1 MGLLGHV
8 QGQISCSLEL
18 TPLETGAAHR
28 QGTDPLQGAFHGGGH
43 GAGAEHVGAEVGAV
57 VDARQHQIRCFV
69 HQFAQGQLHAIGR
82 CAAAGPGGHARCK
95 QFVRPFGAQGG
106 LQGQAVAGGGAFLVG
121 ADHRDL
127 VTPGGRGRSQGA
139 DPLGEDPVVI
149 ADQDPHGSADGWGE
163 PKRAGCLQSGPFRLC
178 SVSAPVTLQ
187 QLTDQL
193 DALEQ
198 QASAEIA
205 EAADAAALEQLRVGL
220 LGKKGRL
227 SGVLGAMGKLPG
239 QERPVVGQ
247 RANVLKTQVQTLLSD
262 RLQAVQQAAM
272 AERIARESIDVTAPP
287 SGIPMGHRHPL
298 ITTTEEIV
306 DLFLGL
312 GYSVA
317 EGPEV
322 EKDHYN
328 FTALNIPEDHPAR
341 DMQDTFY
348 LGADLLMRTHT
359 SPVQIR
365 HLEQNPPPVRI
376 VAPGR
381 VYRRDAVD
389 ATHSPVFHQVEVLAI
404 DEGLDFS
411 HLRGTV
417 MAFLKAFFG
426 DLPVRFR
433 ASYFPFTEPSA
444 EVDVQWRGRWLEV
457 MGCGMVDPAVL
468 EGLGLDPERY
478 SGFAAG
484 LGVERFCMVRHGIDD
499 IRRLYTSDLRFLEQF

>member
-1 MGLLGHV
+1 M
-8 QGQISCSLEL
+8 
-18 TPLETGAAHR
+18 
-28 QGTDPLQGAFHGGGH
+28 
-43 GAGAEHVGAEVGAV
+43 
-57 VDARQHQIRCFV
+57 
-69 HQFAQGQLHAIGR
+69 
-82 CAAAGPGGHARCK
+82 
-95 QFVRPFGAQGG
+95 
-106 LQGQAVAGGGAFLVG
+106 
-121 ADHRDL
+121 
-127 VTPGGRGRSQGA
+127 
-139 DPLGEDPVVI
+139 
-149 ADQDPHGSADGWGE
+149 SAT
-163 PKRAGCLQSGPFRLC
+163 
-178 SVSAPVTLQ
+178 VSLQ

-198 QASAEIA
+198 RAAAEIA
-205 EAADAAALEQLRVGL
+205 DAADAQALEELRVGL
-220 LGKKGRL
+220 LGKKGRI
-227 SGVLGAMGKLPG
+227 SAVLGAMGKLPG
-239 QERPVVGQ
+239 DERPLVGQ
-247 RANVLKTQVQTLLSD
+247 RANVLKTQVQNLLAD
-262 RLQAVQQAAM
+262 RLQAVKQVAM
-272 AERIARESIDVTAPP
+272 DERIARETLDVTAPA

-322 EKDHYN
+322 EQDHYN
-328 FTALNIPEDHPAR
+328 FTALNIPPDHPAR

-348 LGADLLMRTHT
+348 LQGDRLLRTHT

-404 DEGLDFS
+404 DEGLNFS

-433 ASYFPFTEPSA
+433 SSYFPFTEPSA
-444 EVDVQWRGRWLEV
+444 EVDVQWRGKWLEV

-468 EGLGLDPERY
+468 EGLGLDPERW

-484 LGVERFCMVRHGIDD
+484 LGVERFCMVRHGVDD
-499 IRRLYTSDLRFLEQF
+499 IRRLYTSDLRFLQQF

>member
-1 MGLLGHV
+1 MSAT
-8 QGQISCSLEL
+8 IS
-18 TPLETGAAHR
+18 
-28 QGTDPLQGAFHGGGH
+28 
-43 GAGAEHVGAEVGAV
+43 
-57 VDARQHQIRCFV
+57 
-69 HQFAQGQLHAIGR
+69 
-82 CAAAGPGGHARCK
+82 
-95 QFVRPFGAQGG
+95 
-106 LQGQAVAGGGAFLVG
+106 
-121 ADHRDL
+121 
-127 VTPGGRGRSQGA
+127 
-139 DPLGEDPVVI
+139 
-149 ADQDPHGSADGWGE
+149 
-163 PKRAGCLQSGPFRLC
+163 
-178 SVSAPVTLQ
+178 LQ

-193 DALEQ
+193 DALE
-198 QASAEIA
+198 AEAVSAIA
-205 EAADAAALEQLRVGL
+205 AAADADALEQLRVSL

-227 SGVLGAMGKLPG
+227 SGVLGAMGKLPSE
-239 QERPVVGQ
+239 ERPLVGQ
-247 RANVLKTQVQTLLSD
+247 RANVLKTQVQNLLGERLQVVKAAALAD
-262 RLQAVQQAAM
+262 RLLQ
-272 AERIARESIDVTAPP
+272 ETIDVTAPA
-287 SGIPMGHRHPL
+287 SGIPVGHRHPL
-298 ITTTEEIV
+298 ITTTEQIV
-306 DLFLGL
+306 DLFCGL
-312 GYSVA
+312 GYRVA

-322 EKDHYN
+322 ETDHYN
-328 FTALNIPEDHPAR
+328 FSALNIPEDHPAR

-348 LGADLLMRTHT
+348 LGGNLLLRTHT

-365 HLEQNPPPVRI
+365 YLEENPPPVRI

-426 DLPVRFR
+426 DMPVRFR

-468 EGLGLDPERY
+468 EGLGLDPERW

-484 LGVERFCMVRHGIDD
+484 LGVERFCMVRNGIDD

>member
-1 MGLLGHV
+1 M
-8 QGQISCSLEL
+8 
-18 TPLETGAAHR
+18 
-28 QGTDPLQGAFHGGGH
+28 
-43 GAGAEHVGAEVGAV
+43 
-57 VDARQHQIRCFV
+57 
-69 HQFAQGQLHAIGR
+69 
-82 CAAAGPGGHARCK
+82 
-95 QFVRPFGAQGG
+95 
-106 LQGQAVAGGGAFLVG
+106 
-121 ADHRDL
+121 
-127 VTPGGRGRSQGA
+127 
-139 DPLGEDPVVI
+139 
-149 ADQDPHGSADGWGE
+149 
-163 PKRAGCLQSGPFRLC
+163 
-178 SVSAPVTLQ
+178 SAPVTLQ

-198 QASAEIA
+198 QAAAEIA

-220 LGKKGRL
+220 LGKKGRI

-239 QERPVVGQ
+239 EERPLVGQ
-247 RANVLKTQVQTLLSD
+247 RANVLKTQVQSLLGE
-262 RLQAVQQAAM
+262 RLQAVKQAAM
-272 AERIARESIDVTAPP
+272 AERIARESLDVTAPA
-287 SGIPMGHRHPL
+287 SGVPMGHRHPL

-322 EKDHYN
+322 ERDHYN

-348 LGADLLMRTHT
+348 LGGDLLMRTHT

-365 HLEQNPPPVRI
+365 HLEENPPPVRI

-444 EVDVQWRGRWLEV
+444 EVDIQCVNCGGEGCRVCSKTGWLEV
-457 MGCGMVDPAVL
+457 MGCGMVHPK
-468 EGLGLDPERY
+468 
-478 SGFAAG
+478 
-484 LGVERFCMVRHGIDD
+484 
-499 IRRLYTSDLRFLEQF
+499 

>member
-1 MGLLGHV
+1 M
-8 QGQISCSLEL
+8 
-18 TPLETGAAHR
+18 
-28 QGTDPLQGAFHGGGH
+28 
-43 GAGAEHVGAEVGAV
+43 
-57 VDARQHQIRCFV
+57 
-69 HQFAQGQLHAIGR
+69 
-82 CAAAGPGGHARCK
+82 
-95 QFVRPFGAQGG
+95 
-106 LQGQAVAGGGAFLVG
+106 
-121 ADHRDL
+121 
-127 VTPGGRGRSQGA
+127 
-139 DPLGEDPVVI
+139 
-149 ADQDPHGSADGWGE
+149 
-163 PKRAGCLQSGPFRLC
+163 
-178 SVSAPVTLQ
+178 SAPVTLQ

-205 EAADAAALEQLRVGL
+205 DAADAAALEQLRVGL
-220 LGKKGRL
+220 LGKKGRI

-239 QERPVVGQ
+239 DERPLVGQ
-247 RANVLKTQVQTLLSD
+247 RANVLKTQVKTLLSD

-272 AERIARESIDVTAPP
+272 AERIARESIDVTAPA

-312 GYSVA
+312 GYSVS

-365 HLEQNPPPVRI
+365 YLEQNPPPVRI

-417 MAFLKAFFG
+417 MAFLRAFFG

-468 EGLGLDPERY
+468 EGLGLDPELY

>member
-1 MGLLGHV
+1 M
-8 QGQISCSLEL
+8 
-18 TPLETGAAHR
+18 
-28 QGTDPLQGAFHGGGH
+28 
-43 GAGAEHVGAEVGAV
+43 
-57 VDARQHQIRCFV
+57 
-69 HQFAQGQLHAIGR
+69 
-82 CAAAGPGGHARCK
+82 
-95 QFVRPFGAQGG
+95 
-106 LQGQAVAGGGAFLVG
+106 
-121 ADHRDL
+121 
-127 VTPGGRGRSQGA
+127 
-139 DPLGEDPVVI
+139 
-149 ADQDPHGSADGWGE
+149 
-163 PKRAGCLQSGPFRLC
+163 
-178 SVSAPVTLQ
+178 SAPVTLQ

-205 EAADAAALEQLRVGL
+205 DAADAAALEQLRVGL
-220 LGKKGRL
+220 LGKKGRI

-239 QERPVVGQ
+239 DERPLVGQ
-247 RANVLKTQVQTLLSD
+247 RANVLKTQVKTLLSD

-272 AERIARESIDVTAPP
+272 AERIARESIDVTAPA

-312 GYSVA
+312 GYSVS

-365 HLEQNPPPVRI
+365 YLEQNPPPVRI

-417 MAFLKAFFG
+417 MAFLRAFFG

-499 IRRLYTSDLRFLEQF
+499 IRRLYTSDLRFVEQF

>member
-1 MGLLGHV
+1 
-8 QGQISCSLEL
+8 
-18 TPLETGAAHR
+18 
-28 QGTDPLQGAFHGGGH
+28 
-43 GAGAEHVGAEVGAV
+43 
-57 VDARQHQIRCFV
+57 
-69 HQFAQGQLHAIGR
+69 
-82 CAAAGPGGHARCK
+82 
-95 QFVRPFGAQGG
+95 
-106 LQGQAVAGGGAFLVG
+106 
-121 ADHRDL
+121 
-127 VTPGGRGRSQGA
+127 
-139 DPLGEDPVVI
+139 
-149 ADQDPHGSADGWGE
+149 
-163 PKRAGCLQSGPFRLC
+163 
-178 SVSAPVTLQ
+178 VSATVSLQ

-193 DALEQ
+193 EALET
-198 QASAEIA
+198 QAAAEIA
-205 EAADAAALEQLRVGL
+205 AAADADALEQLRINL

-239 QERPVVGQ
+239 DERPLVGQ
-247 RANVLKTQVQTLLSD
+247 RANVLKTQVQGLLSE
-262 RLQAVQQAAM
+262 RLQAVKAA
-272 AERIARESIDVTAPP
+272 ALEVRIARETLDVTAAA
-287 SGIPMGHRHPL
+287 SGVPVGHRHPL

-306 DLFLGL
+306 DLFCGL
-312 GYSVA
+312 GYKVV

-322 EKDHYN
+322 ETDHYN
-328 FTALNIPEDHPAR
+328 FTALNIPPDHPAR

-348 LGADLLMRTHT
+348 LRDNLLLRTHT

-365 HLEQNPPPVRI
+365 QLEQNPPPVRI

>member
-1 MGLLGHV
+1 M
-8 QGQISCSLEL
+8 
-18 TPLETGAAHR
+18 
-28 QGTDPLQGAFHGGGH
+28 
-43 GAGAEHVGAEVGAV
+43 
-57 VDARQHQIRCFV
+57 
-69 HQFAQGQLHAIGR
+69 
-82 CAAAGPGGHARCK
+82 
-95 QFVRPFGAQGG
+95 
-106 LQGQAVAGGGAFLVG
+106 
-121 ADHRDL
+121 
-127 VTPGGRGRSQGA
+127 
-139 DPLGEDPVVI
+139 
-149 ADQDPHGSADGWGE
+149 SAT
-163 PKRAGCLQSGPFRLC
+163 
-178 SVSAPVTLQ
+178 VTLQ
-187 QLTDQL
+187 QLTEQL

-198 QASAEIA
+198 QA
-205 EAADAAALEQLRVGL
+205 AADIADAENAQALEQLRVGL
-220 LGKKGRL
+220 LGKKGKL

-239 QERPVVGQ
+239 SDRPVVGQ
-247 RANVLKTQVQTLLSD
+247 RANVLKTQVQTLLAD
-262 RLQAVQQAAM
+262 RLQAVKQAAM
-272 AERIARESIDVTAPP
+272 AERIARERLDVTAPA

-322 EKDHYN
+322 EQDHYN

-348 LGADLLMRTHT
+348 LQKDLLLRTHT

>member
-1 MGLLGHV
+1 M
-8 QGQISCSLEL
+8 
-18 TPLETGAAHR
+18 
-28 QGTDPLQGAFHGGGH
+28 
-43 GAGAEHVGAEVGAV
+43 
-57 VDARQHQIRCFV
+57 
-69 HQFAQGQLHAIGR
+69 
-82 CAAAGPGGHARCK
+82 
-95 QFVRPFGAQGG
+95 
-106 LQGQAVAGGGAFLVG
+106 
-121 ADHRDL
+121 
-127 VTPGGRGRSQGA
+127 
-139 DPLGEDPVVI
+139 
-149 ADQDPHGSADGWGE
+149 
-163 PKRAGCLQSGPFRLC
+163 
-178 SVSAPVTLQ
+178 SAPVTLQ

-198 QASAEIA
+198 QAAAEIA

-220 LGKKGRL
+220 LGKKGRI

-239 QERPVVGQ
+239 QERPLVGQ
-247 RANVLKTQVQTLLSD
+247 RANVLKTQVQTLLGE
-262 RLQAVQQAAM
+262 RLEAVKQVAM
-272 AERIARESIDVTAPP
+272 AERIAKESLDVTAPA
-287 SGIPMGHRHPL
+287 SGVPMGHRHPL

-322 EKDHYN
+322 EQDHYN

-468 EGLGLDPERY
+468 EGLGLDP
-478 SGFAAG
+478 
-484 LGVERFCMVRHGIDD
+484 
-499 IRRLYTSDLRFLEQF
+499 

>member
-1 MGLLGHV
+1 M
-8 QGQISCSLEL
+8 
-18 TPLETGAAHR
+18 
-28 QGTDPLQGAFHGGGH
+28 
-43 GAGAEHVGAEVGAV
+43 
-57 VDARQHQIRCFV
+57 
-69 HQFAQGQLHAIGR
+69 
-82 CAAAGPGGHARCK
+82 
-95 QFVRPFGAQGG
+95 
-106 LQGQAVAGGGAFLVG
+106 
-121 ADHRDL
+121 
-127 VTPGGRGRSQGA
+127 
-139 DPLGEDPVVI
+139 
-149 ADQDPHGSADGWGE
+149 
-163 PKRAGCLQSGPFRLC
+163 
-178 SVSAPVTLQ
+178 SAPVTLQ

-198 QASAEIA
+198 QATAEIA
-205 EAADAAALEQLRVGL
+205 DALDATALEQLRVGL

-227 SGVLGAMGKLPG
+227 SSVLGAMGKLPG
-239 QERPVVGQ
+239 DERPLVGQ
-247 RANVLKTQVQTLLSD
+247 RANVLKTQVQTLLTE
-262 RLQAVQQAAM
+262 RLQAVKQAAM
-272 AERIARESIDVTAPP
+272 AERIARESIDVTAPA

-322 EKDHYN
+322 ERDHYN

-348 LGADLLMRTHT
+348 LKGDLLMRTHT

-468 EGLGLDPERY
+468 EGLGLDPERW

>member
-1 MGLLGHV
+1 M
-8 QGQISCSLEL
+8 
-18 TPLETGAAHR
+18 
-28 QGTDPLQGAFHGGGH
+28 
-43 GAGAEHVGAEVGAV
+43 
-57 VDARQHQIRCFV
+57 
-69 HQFAQGQLHAIGR
+69 
-82 CAAAGPGGHARCK
+82 
-95 QFVRPFGAQGG
+95 
-106 LQGQAVAGGGAFLVG
+106 
-121 ADHRDL
+121 
-127 VTPGGRGRSQGA
+127 
-139 DPLGEDPVVI
+139 
-149 ADQDPHGSADGWGE
+149 
-163 PKRAGCLQSGPFRLC
+163 
-178 SVSAPVTLQ
+178 SAPVTLQ

-198 QASAEIA
+198 QAAAEIA
-205 EAADAAALEQLRVGL
+205 EAVDAAALEQLRVGL
-220 LGKKGRL
+220 LGKKGRI

-239 QERPVVGQ
+239 EERPLVGQ
-247 RANVLKTQVQTLLSD
+247 RANVLKTQVQSLLGE
-262 RLQAVQQAAM
+262 RLQAVKQAAM
-272 AERIARESIDVTAPP
+272 AERIARESLDVTAPA
-287 SGIPMGHRHPL
+287 SGVPMGHRHPL

-322 EKDHYN
+322 ERDHYN

-348 LGADLLMRTHT
+348 LGGDLLMRTHT

-365 HLEQNPPPVRI
+365 HLEENPPPVRI

-468 EGLGLDPERY
+468 QGLGLDPERY

>member
-1 MGLLGHV
+1 M
-8 QGQISCSLEL
+8 
-18 TPLETGAAHR
+18 
-28 QGTDPLQGAFHGGGH
+28 
-43 GAGAEHVGAEVGAV
+43 
-57 VDARQHQIRCFV
+57 
-69 HQFAQGQLHAIGR
+69 
-82 CAAAGPGGHARCK
+82 
-95 QFVRPFGAQGG
+95 
-106 LQGQAVAGGGAFLVG
+106 
-121 ADHRDL
+121 
-127 VTPGGRGRSQGA
+127 
-139 DPLGEDPVVI
+139 
-149 ADQDPHGSADGWGE
+149 SAT
-163 PKRAGCLQSGPFRLC
+163 
-178 SVSAPVTLQ
+178 VSLQ

-193 DALEQ
+193 DALE
-198 QASAEIA
+198 A
-205 EAADAAALEQLRVGL
+205 EAAEAISSAADAEALEQLRIGL

-239 QERPVVGQ
+239 DERPLVGQ
-247 RANVLKTQVQTLLSD
+247 RANVLKSQVQTLLND
-262 RLQAVQQAAM
+262 RLQAVKQLAM
-272 AERIARESIDVTAPP
+272 EARIAAETLDVTAPAQ
-287 SGIPMGHRHPL
+287 GVPMGHRHPL

-306 DLFLGL
+306 DLFCGL
-312 GYSVA
+312 GYQVV

-322 EKDHYN
+322 ETDHHN
-328 FTALNIPEDHPAR
+328 FTALNIPPDHPAR

-348 LGADLLMRTHT
+348 LKDNLLLRTHT

-365 HLEQNPPPVRI
+365 HLESHAPPVRI

>member
-1 MGLLGHV
+1 
-8 QGQISCSLEL
+8 
-18 TPLETGAAHR
+18 
-28 QGTDPLQGAFHGGGH
+28 
-43 GAGAEHVGAEVGAV
+43 
-57 VDARQHQIRCFV
+57 
-69 HQFAQGQLHAIGR
+69 
-82 CAAAGPGGHARCK
+82 
-95 QFVRPFGAQGG
+95 
-106 LQGQAVAGGGAFLVG
+106 
-121 ADHRDL
+121 
-127 VTPGGRGRSQGA
+127 
-139 DPLGEDPVVI
+139 
-149 ADQDPHGSADGWGE
+149 
-163 PKRAGCLQSGPFRLC
+163 
-178 SVSAPVTLQ
+178 VSAPVTLQ

-198 QASAEIA
+198 QAAAEIA

-220 LGKKGRL
+220 LGKKGRI

-239 QERPVVGQ
+239 EERPLVGQ
-247 RANVLKTQVQTLLSD
+247 RANVLKTQVQSLLGE
-262 RLQAVQQAAM
+262 RLQAVKQAAM
-272 AERIARESIDVTAPP
+272 AERIARESLDVTAPA
-287 SGIPMGHRHPL
+287 SGVPMGHRHPL

-322 EKDHYN
+322 ERDHYN

-348 LGADLLMRTHT
+348 LGGDLLMRTHT

-365 HLEQNPPPVRI
+365 HLEDNPPPVRI

>member
-1 MGLLGHV
+1 M
-8 QGQISCSLEL
+8 S
-18 TPLETGAAHR
+18 
-28 QGTDPLQGAFHGGGH
+28 
-43 GAGAEHVGAEVGAV
+43 
-57 VDARQHQIRCFV
+57 
-69 HQFAQGQLHAIGR
+69 
-82 CAAAGPGGHARCK
+82 
-95 QFVRPFGAQGG
+95 
-106 LQGQAVAGGGAFLVG
+106 
-121 ADHRDL
+121 
-127 VTPGGRGRSQGA
+127 
-139 DPLGEDPVVI
+139 
-149 ADQDPHGSADGWGE
+149 
-163 PKRAGCLQSGPFRLC
+163 
-178 SVSAPVTLQ
+178 LQ

-193 DALEQ
+193 EALE
-198 QASAEIA
+198 A
-205 EAADAAALEQLRVGL
+205 EAAEAISAAADAEALEQLRIGL

-239 QERPVVGQ
+239 DERPLVGQ
-247 RANVLKTQVQTLLSD
+247 RANVLKSQVQSLLSD
-262 RLQAVQQAAM
+262 RLQAVKQAAM
-272 AERIARESIDVTAPP
+272 EARIASETLDVTAPAQ
-287 SGIPMGHRHPL
+287 GIPMGHRHPL
-298 ITTTEEIV
+298 VTTTEEIV
-306 DLFLGL
+306 DLFCGL
-312 GYSVA
+312 GYQVV

-322 EKDHYN
+322 ETDHHN
-328 FTALNIPEDHPAR
+328 FTALNIPPDHPAR

-348 LGADLLMRTHT
+348 LKDNLLLRTHT

-365 HLEQNPPPVRI
+365 HLENHAPPVRI

-404 DEGLDFS
+404 DENLDFS

-484 LGVERFCMVRHGIDD
+484 VGVERFCMVRHGIDD

>member
-1 MGLLGHV
+1 M
-8 QGQISCSLEL
+8 
-18 TPLETGAAHR
+18 
-28 QGTDPLQGAFHGGGH
+28 
-43 GAGAEHVGAEVGAV
+43 
-57 VDARQHQIRCFV
+57 
-69 HQFAQGQLHAIGR
+69 
-82 CAAAGPGGHARCK
+82 
-95 QFVRPFGAQGG
+95 
-106 LQGQAVAGGGAFLVG
+106 
-121 ADHRDL
+121 
-127 VTPGGRGRSQGA
+127 
-139 DPLGEDPVVI
+139 
-149 ADQDPHGSADGWGE
+149 SAT
-163 PKRAGCLQSGPFRLC
+163 
-178 SVSAPVTLQ
+178 VSLQ

-193 DALEQ
+193 EALE
-198 QASAEIA
+198 ADAAAAIA
-205 EAADAAALEQLRVGL
+205 RAADAEALEQLRVGL

-227 SGVLGAMGKLPG
+227 SAVLGAMGKLPG
-239 QERPVVGQ
+239 EERPLVGQ
-247 RANVLKTQVQTLLSD
+247 RANVLKTQVQQLLSQ
-262 RLQAVQQAAM
+262 RLQAVKSAAM
-272 AERIARESIDVTAPP
+272 EARIAAETLDVTAAA
-287 SGIPMGHRHPL
+287 SGIPVGHRHPL

-306 DLFLGL
+306 DLFCGL
-312 GYSVA
+312 GYQVA

-322 EKDHYN
+322 ESDHYN
-328 FTALNIPEDHPAR
+328 FTALNIPADHPAR

-348 LGADLLMRTHT
+348 LQDNLLLRTHT

-468 EGLGLDPERY
+468 EGLGLDPDRW

>member
-1 MGLLGHV
+1 MGA
-8 QGQISCSLEL
+8 
-18 TPLETGAAHR
+18 T
-28 QGTDPLQGAFHGGGH
+28 
-43 GAGAEHVGAEVGAV
+43 
-57 VDARQHQIRCFV
+57 
-69 HQFAQGQLHAIGR
+69 
-82 CAAAGPGGHARCK
+82 
-95 QFVRPFGAQGG
+95 
-106 LQGQAVAGGGAFLVG
+106 
-121 ADHRDL
+121 
-127 VTPGGRGRSQGA
+127 
-139 DPLGEDPVVI
+139 
-149 ADQDPHGSADGWGE
+149 
-163 PKRAGCLQSGPFRLC
+163 
-178 SVSAPVTLQ
+178 VSLQ

-193 DALEQ
+193 DALE
-198 QASAEIA
+198 A
-205 EAADAAALEQLRVGL
+205 EAAEAISSAADAEALEQLRVGL

-239 QERPVVGQ
+239 DERPLVGQ
-247 RANVLKTQVQTLLSD
+247 RANVLKSQVQNLLSE
-262 RLQAVQQAAM
+262 RLQAVKEAAM
-272 AERIARESIDVTAPP
+272 EARIAAEILDVTAPAE
-287 SGIPMGHRHPL
+287 GVPMGHRHPL

-306 DLFLGL
+306 DLFCGL
-312 GYSVA
+312 GYQVV

-322 EKDHYN
+322 ETDHHN
-328 FTALNIPEDHPAR
+328 FTALNIPPDHPAR

-348 LGADLLMRTHT
+348 LQDNLLLRTHT

-365 HLEQNPPPVRI
+365 HLETHAPPVRI

-404 DEGLDFS
+404 DESLDFS

>member
-1 MGLLGHV
+1 M
-8 QGQISCSLEL
+8 
-18 TPLETGAAHR
+18 
-28 QGTDPLQGAFHGGGH
+28 
-43 GAGAEHVGAEVGAV
+43 
-57 VDARQHQIRCFV
+57 
-69 HQFAQGQLHAIGR
+69 
-82 CAAAGPGGHARCK
+82 
-95 QFVRPFGAQGG
+95 
-106 LQGQAVAGGGAFLVG
+106 
-121 ADHRDL
+121 
-127 VTPGGRGRSQGA
+127 
-139 DPLGEDPVVI
+139 
-149 ADQDPHGSADGWGE
+149 
-163 PKRAGCLQSGPFRLC
+163 
-178 SVSAPVTLQ
+178 SAPVTLQ

-198 QASAEIA
+198 QAAAEIA
-205 EAADAAALEQLRVGL
+205 EAADATALEQLRVGL
-220 LGKKGRL
+220 LGKKGRI

-239 QERPVVGQ
+239 NERPLVGQ
-247 RANVLKTQVQTLLSD
+247 RANVLKTQVQSLLGD
-262 RLQAVQQAAM
+262 RLQAVKQAAM
-272 AERIARESIDVTAPP
+272 AERIAKESLDVTAPA
-287 SGIPMGHRHPL
+287 SGVPMGHRHPL

-312 GYSVA
+312 GYCVA

-322 EKDHYN
+322 ERDHYN

>member
-1 MGLLGHV
+1 M
-8 QGQISCSLEL
+8 
-18 TPLETGAAHR
+18 
-28 QGTDPLQGAFHGGGH
+28 
-43 GAGAEHVGAEVGAV
+43 
-57 VDARQHQIRCFV
+57 
-69 HQFAQGQLHAIGR
+69 
-82 CAAAGPGGHARCK
+82 
-95 QFVRPFGAQGG
+95 
-106 LQGQAVAGGGAFLVG
+106 
-121 ADHRDL
+121 
-127 VTPGGRGRSQGA
+127 
-139 DPLGEDPVVI
+139 
-149 ADQDPHGSADGWGE
+149 
-163 PKRAGCLQSGPFRLC
+163 
-178 SVSAPVTLQ
+178 SAPVTLQ

-198 QASAEIA
+198 QAAAEIA

-220 LGKKGRL
+220 LGKKGRI

-239 QERPVVGQ
+239 EERPLVGQ
-247 RANVLKTQVQTLLSD
+247 RANVLKTQVQSLLGE
-262 RLQAVQQAAM
+262 RLQAVKQAAM
-272 AERIARESIDVTAPP
+272 AERIARESLDVTAPA
-287 SGIPMGHRHPL
+287 SGVPMGHRHPL

-322 EKDHYN
+322 ERDHYN

-348 LGADLLMRTHT
+348 LGGDLLMRTHT

-365 HLEQNPPPVRI
+365 HLEENPPPVRI

-404 DEGLDFS
+404 DDGLDFS

>member
-1 MGLLGHV
+1 M
-8 QGQISCSLEL
+8 
-18 TPLETGAAHR
+18 
-28 QGTDPLQGAFHGGGH
+28 
-43 GAGAEHVGAEVGAV
+43 
-57 VDARQHQIRCFV
+57 
-69 HQFAQGQLHAIGR
+69 
-82 CAAAGPGGHARCK
+82 
-95 QFVRPFGAQGG
+95 
-106 LQGQAVAGGGAFLVG
+106 
-121 ADHRDL
+121 
-127 VTPGGRGRSQGA
+127 
-139 DPLGEDPVVI
+139 
-149 ADQDPHGSADGWGE
+149 
-163 PKRAGCLQSGPFRLC
+163 
-178 SVSAPVTLQ
+178 SAPVTLQ

-205 EAADAAALEQLRVGL
+205 DAADAAALEQLRVGL
-220 LGKKGRL
+220 LGKKGRI

-239 QERPVVGQ
+239 DERPLVGQ
-247 RANVLKTQVQTLLSD
+247 RANVLKTQVKTLLSD

-272 AERIARESIDVTAPP
+272 AERIARESIDVTAPA

-312 GYSVA
+312 GYCVA

-365 HLEQNPPPVRI
+365 YLEQNPPPVRI

-417 MAFLKAFFG
+417 MAFLRAFFG

-484 LGVERFCMVRHGIDD
+484 VGVERFCMVRHGIDD